1 VLRKLKQQ
9 GKIRSFGASVDWGK
23 EVLEVVNTSDAQVLE
38 LLFNIFH
45 QEPVATFEAVKKKN
59 VGVIVKV
66 PLDSGWLSGR
76 YHKGSTFAGIRGR
89 WTPEVIAR
97 RCEMVEKIGFVKEGG
112 VTLPQAALRF
122 VLAFDVIS
130 SVMPGTR
137 DGEHLKVSRSAA
149 EKEMPRATV
158 ERLRA
163 FWKAELEKDPLPW

>member
-1 VLRKLKQQ
+1 M
-9 GKIRSFGASVDWGK
+9 DWGK
-23 EVLEVVNTSDAQVLE
+23 EVLEVVNTSDGEVLE
-38 LLFNIFH
+38 LLLNIFH
-45 QEPVATFEAVKKKN
+45 QEPVATFEAIKQKN

-76 YHKGSTFAGIRGR
+76 YHKGSTFVGIRTR
-89 WTPEVIAR
+89 WSPEVIAR
-97 RCEMVEKIGFVKEGG
+97 RCAMLEKIEFVKEDG

-137 DGEHLKVSRSAA
+137 DLEHLKVSLSAA
-149 EKEMPRATV
+149 EKEMPKGTV